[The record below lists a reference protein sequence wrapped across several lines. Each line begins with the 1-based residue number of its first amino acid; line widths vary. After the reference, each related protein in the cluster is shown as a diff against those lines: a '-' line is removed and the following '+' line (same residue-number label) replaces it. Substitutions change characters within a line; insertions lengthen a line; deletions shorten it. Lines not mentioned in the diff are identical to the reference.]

1 MSALCSTTEALGQ
14 PTLTDMCGLIFSQ
27 NAYFL
32 SLVSVLIAFGTQGAT
47 TIYFSQLWTVTVSP
61 SFSLSQTG
69 DFFSVCGLFT
79 PGYSFILSCACSH

>member
-47 TIYFSQLWTVTVSP
+47 TIYF
-61 SFSLSQTG
+61 
-69 DFFSVCGLFT
+69 
-79 PGYSFILSCACSH
+79 